1 MIGNDPSLRS
11 SLSAK
16 ISLFQSYVSRQ
27 YSSKAT
33 GWPGAKKRIQD
44 IAAAIVTTLG
54 LKTPP
59 VDLAR
64 VARLFQVN
72 ITERRTMHANVSGQ
86 LLPTRNGFEI
96 VVLENSKT
104 QPSTRWRFT
113 LAHELGHTLFF
124 FSGPNGPERI
134 FPRPLGPLSP
144 LTRREEGLCD
154 AFAAAL
160 LVPDVFICDLRSHS
174 PTMADI
180 IQTSLRLQVTP
191 DVLIRRLLHDF
202 RVMQDRAV
210 YAVRPSNPL
219 RVTVFRGGAAS
230 RKLPTADQLKVLLA
244 SQNSTNYI
252 AVLKQDPR
260 FSKSNF
266 CLYGGRTLYF
276 IV

>member
-1 MIGNDPSLRS
+1 MIGNDPSLPS

-27 YSSKAT
+27 YSSKAL
-33 GWPGAKKRIQD
+33 GWPVARKRIQD

-96 VVLENSKT
+96 VMPENTKR

-124 FSGPNGPERI
+124 LSGPSGPERI
-134 FPRPLGPLSP
+134 FPRPLGPLSA
-144 LTRREEGLCD
+144 LSRREEGLCD
-154 AFAAAL
+154 SFAAAL
-160 LVPDVFICDLRSHS
+160 LVPDVFLRDFRSQS
-174 PTMADI
+174 PTLSGI
-180 IQTSLRLQVTP
+180 IQTSLRFQVTP

-202 RVMQDRAV
+202 RIMQDRAV
-210 YAVRPSNPL
+210 YAIRPSEPL
-219 RVTVFRGGAAS
+219 RVAVFRGRAAS
-230 RKLPTADQLKVLLA
+230 KKLPTANQLKLLLT

-252 AVLKQDPR
+252 SVLKQDPR
-260 FSKSNF
+260 FSKCDF
-266 CLYGGRTLYF
+266 CLYRGRTLYF